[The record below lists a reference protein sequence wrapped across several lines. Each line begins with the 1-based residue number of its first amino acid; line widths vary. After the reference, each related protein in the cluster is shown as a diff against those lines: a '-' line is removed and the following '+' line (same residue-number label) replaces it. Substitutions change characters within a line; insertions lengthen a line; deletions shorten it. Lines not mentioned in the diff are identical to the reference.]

1 MIKVIIGAYVALII
15 IINNNK
21 QTKNKPSIIPDEKS
35 FENIS
40 TPINPIP
47 EDENHIESEFQFKTE
62 VKELRRI
69 NVKQKYS
76 EKIVSNGVE
85 SIMNVIRNTNYE
97 IFILSAKD
105 PSEINKNNYN
115 KLYTGAILINS
126 QCSSYKDE
134 NCIPKNM
141 IDISQFKKD
150 NINNSLRYLNE
161 LPDFK
166 DLPIPLCLFNITDND
181 VITSMTCPEK
191 LQTNIK
197 LNMYLDLNFFRPVA
211 IKKDKNITVNKWKE
225 GDKYYI
231 REVYEGVC
239 DIPESLNS
247 FCTTDMNTTMD
258 INGTLLTYDEETVTH
273 ITNDDEN
280 SFYKIKTTNL
290 LDKSEELKNVDKNS
304 YEEVLNNMISELS
317 PYMIYNEKFSDEDFK
332 ELYNFSKNITND
344 KDSQRKLEE
353 NEIKTKES
361 MKAFSN
367 IFIDDTSKE
376 ISNFKRIF

>member
-1 MIKVIIGAYVALII
+1 MSQNISLKKNSFDNSNKIYIYSKDFSPSEHPSYTQSSQHQLSKEPSQNESCFSKNKKLFIIIGILLGIIVIGTIVAICI
-15 IINNNK
+15 IINKDHDEPILN
-21 QTKNKPSIIPDEKS
+21 PDEPPIIPDEPPQIS
-35 FENIS
+35 IENVS

-62 VKELRRI
+62 VKDLTRI

-76 EKIVSNGVE
+76 EKILTNGVE
-85 SIMNVIRNTNYE
+85 SIMNVIRDTNYE
-97 IFILSAKD
+97 IFILSAKN

-115 KLYTGAILINS
+115 KIYTGAILINS
-126 QCSSYKDE
+126 QCISYNDE

-141 IDISQFKKD
+141 IDISQVKKD

-161 LPDFK
+161 SDFK

-239 DIPESLNS
+239 DIPDSLNS

-290 LDKSEELKNVDKNS
+290 LDKSEEKLR
-304 YEEVLNNMISELS
+304 
-317 PYMIYNEKFSDEDFK
+317 SDY
-332 ELYNFSKNITND
+332 L
-344 KDSQRKLEE
+344 
-353 NEIKTKES
+353 
-361 MKAFSN
+361 
-367 IFIDDTSKE
+367 
-376 ISNFKRIF
+376 